1 VVDRK
6 SEVGVFL
13 RIKLRLSQAAAVGQI
28 FFEQPDQVEQRLYFV
43 QAASFTTNSQKKFFM

>member
-1 VVDRK
+1 MVDRK